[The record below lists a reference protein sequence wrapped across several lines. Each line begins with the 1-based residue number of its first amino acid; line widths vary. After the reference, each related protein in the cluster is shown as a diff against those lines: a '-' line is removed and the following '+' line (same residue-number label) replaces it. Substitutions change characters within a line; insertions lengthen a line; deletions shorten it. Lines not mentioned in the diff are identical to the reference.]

1 LRKTVREHDW
11 AQYAPGL
18 AVTVSIGAVEIQDQT
33 PPALAIEAADQG
45 LYRAKA
51 QGRDCTVWTGTAM
64 AHAVS
69 PAARRAMPASP
80 SPATIVGAVSGA
92 QPDALAGAVTSATS
106 ERRVNPSNRNA
117 FGMDAEQARSSWRGG
132 RWLDLVLTTNM
143 AQRRELR
150 LCLVVAAMYLML
162 IVSNLVMPLPI
173 ELLPRDLAVVIMTMQ
188 ALGAVVPFV
197 LVRSGLTRQWAD
209 PALVVPQ
216 MLWACSAIVLGYVMI
231 PVARAYCLQLLCVA
245 LVFGFVDLRSRQA
258 VFMGWSVTVMLIIG
272 YAAMAW
278 RNASAFN
285 AVLEGLQLLGSIAV
299 VSLLTLLSRDFARM
313 RESVLEESIALA
325 ATTSQVTQAMR
336 IDPLTGLCNR
346 QHMQVLMEQ
355 ERQRHTRL
363 GKAFCIALIDLD
375 HFKVINDSYGHGVG
389 DEVLAGFARTA
400 TAVWRGTDV
409 IARWGGEEF
418 LVLLPD
424 VDAAES
430 ALRGAERL
438 RTALDGATLCLGQP
452 ALRIGFSAGLA
463 CHTEHETLASML
475 ERADRALYEAKAQ
488 GRGRCVVAA

>member
-1 LRKTVREHDW
+1 
-11 AQYAPGL
+11 
-18 AVTVSIGAVEIQDQT
+18 
-33 PPALAIEAADQG
+33 
-45 LYRAKA
+45 
-51 QGRDCTVWTGTAM
+51 
-64 AHAVS
+64 
-69 PAARRAMPASP
+69 
-80 SPATIVGAVSGA
+80 
-92 QPDALAGAVTSATS
+92 
-106 ERRVNPSNRNA
+106 
-117 FGMDAEQARSSWRGG
+117 
-132 RWLDLVLTTNM
+132 
-143 AQRRELR
+143 
-150 LCLVVAAMYLML
+150 
-162 IVSNLVMPLPI
+162 
-173 ELLPRDLAVVIMTMQ
+173 
-188 ALGAVVPFV
+188 
-197 LVRSGLTRQWAD
+197 
-209 PALVVPQ
+209 
-216 MLWACSAIVLGYVMI
+216 
-231 PVARAYCLQLLCVA
+231 
-245 LVFGFVDLRSRQA
+245 
-258 VFMGWSVTVMLIIG
+258 
-272 YAAMAW
+272 
-278 RNASAFN
+278 
-285 AVLEGLQLLGSIAV
+285 
-299 VSLLTLLSRDFARM
+299 
-313 RESVLEESIALA
+313 VLEESIALA